1 MSGSPADVQP
11 VLDVITRHA
20 VRLCQGYFAAVFLSD
35 GELIHARAMH
45 NFPPDWLKELGTSYP
60 APLASDLRTA
70 RVVRECRVI
79 HVLDMQD
86 GPEVSE
92 ETRRARVGGYRTW
105 IGVPCSEPPAGS
117 APSRWRAGRDRAFA
131 ETEIELLRTF
141 AAQAVIA
148 LENARLFHEIQQ
160 RNAAL
165 REALDHQTATADVLR
180 IIAESPTELQPVL
193 DAIAASAVRLC
204 EASDAVIERL
214 EGDRFYNAA
223 HAGAQMKGLVG
234 LPLPLTRQF
243 PGGRAVLDRQRVI
256 IDDIQLV
263 AETEYPDTLELLKL
277 NTVHSVAEIP
287 LLSKGKPLGYLAV
300 LRAELRPFT
309 DARGGSA
316 RDLRRPGGDR
326 HRERAAVQ
334 GAGGAQR
341 RADRVAGAAD
351 GHGAR
356 SSGPSAGRR
365 PTSSRCSRP
374 SPRTPSG

>member
-1 MSGSPADVQP
+1 MSKRRQPAAPPRTKAEALARVARLERQLRTLQRQLERSMRRADEAVRESAEGQRALAGTLEQQAATAEILGVMSGSPADVQP

-105 IGVPCSEPPAGS
+105 IGVPLLGASGGVGAIAVARREGQ
-117 APSRWRAGRDRAFA
+117 AFA

-165 REALDHQTATADVLR
+165 REALDRQTATADVLR
-180 IIAESPTELQPVL
+180 IIAASPTELQPVL

-223 HAGAQMKGLVG
+223 HAGALMKGLVG

-243 PGGRAVLDRQRVI
+243 PGGRAVLDRQRV
-256 IDDIQLV
+256 
-263 AETEYPDTLELLKL
+263 
-277 NTVHSVAEIP
+277 NH
-287 LLSKGKPLGYLAV
+287 
-300 LRAELRPFT
+300 R
-309 DARGGSA
+309 
-316 RDLRRPGGDR
+316 RRPARCGDR
-326 HRERAAVQ
+326 VPRFARAAQ
-334 GAGGAQR
+334 SQ
-341 RADRVAGAAD
+341 
-351 GHGAR
+351 H
-356 SSGPSAGRR
+356 R
-365 PTSSRCSRP
+365 P
-374 SPRTPSG
+374 